1 MPAPVLPL
9 RPVRSGRRR
18 GRTYG
23 LLSTFSPT
31 PCGIATF
38 SASLAVELA
47 KHPGSSVGVVRIG
60 AVDGEQRNPLVVAE
74 LANGD
79 PTSVRNTIDALNRF
93 DVAIVQHEYGIYG
106 GPDGDEILDVLRG
119 LVVPSMV
126 VAHTVVEKPTAN
138 QRRVL
143 HEIAGLASAI
153 VVMTDAARHRLC
165 DLYGVDPVQ
174 VETIPHGA
182 AVGNGVATTVPER
195 PTILTWGLIG
205 PGKGIEW
212 MIDALSELDELQP
225 RPRYVVAGRTHPKV
239 LASGGESYR
248 EMLMQRAWASGV
260 APWVSFDPAYRDN
273 ESLGALIRRADVV
286 VLPYDSHDQATSG
299 VLVDAIAAGRPV
311 IATAFPHAVEL
322 LSGGAGIVVPHGDAL
337 ALAAALRRVFTEP
350 GLASNMARSARGL
363 AADLAWPAV
372 AVQYAAL
379 SDHVLGS
386 ARMAV

>member
-9 RPVRSGRRR
+9 RPVRSGRGR

-23 LLSTFSPT
+23 VLSTFSPT

-38 SASLAVELA
+38 SASLAAELT

-60 AVDGEQRNPLVVAE
+60 AQDGDARGPLVVGE
-74 LANGD
+74 LVNGD
-79 PTSVRNTIDALNRF
+79 PTSVRDAIEALNTF

-106 GPDGDEILDVLRG
+106 GTDGDEVLDVLRG
-119 LVVPSMV
+119 LVVPAMV
-126 VAHTVVEKPTAN
+126 VAHTVVEVPTPN
-138 QRRVL
+138 QRQVL
-143 HEIAGLASAI
+143 RDIAMLASAV
-153 VVMTDAARHRLC
+153 VVMTDAARRRLC
-165 DLYGVDPVQ
+165 DLYGVDPAK

-182 AVGNGVATTVPER
+182 AAGNGVADTAPER
-195 PTILTWGLIG
+195 PTILTWGLLG

-212 MIDALSELDELQP
+212 MIDALSELDELTP

-239 LASGGESYR
+239 LAAAGESYR
-248 EMLMQRAWASGV
+248 QMLMQRAWANGV
-260 APWVSFDPAYRDN
+260 SPWVAFDPTYRDS
-273 ESLGALIRRADVV
+273 ESLGVLIRRADVV

-322 LSGGAGIVVPHGDAL
+322 LSGGAGIVVPHGDPL
-337 ALAAALRRVFTEP
+337 ALAQALRRVFTEP
-350 GLASNMARSARGL
+350 ALASKMARAARGL

-372 AVQYAAL
+372 AMQYAAL

-386 ARMAV
+386 SRLAV